1 MENMLVVKFSGVS
14 VKPFCCLVIE
24 EEFLF
29 VEKLLVN
36 DLAWEGL
43 AGAGVVIEVNRLFC
57 FPFSLIIWNILLV
70 VRLSHYFYSVAASTP
85 VVGENLTIYKYAS
98 AQRKYLEMKNR
109 TEFPLTH
116 YP

>member
-1 MENMLVVKFSGVS
+1 MS
-14 VKPFCCLVIE
+14 VKLFCCLVIE

-29 VEKLLVN
+29 AGKQLMN
-36 DLAWEGL
+36 DLVWEGL

-70 VRLSHYFYSVAASTP
+70 VRLPHYFYSVAASTP
-85 VVGENLTIYKYAS
+85 VVGENLTTYEYAS
-98 AQRKYLEMKNR
+98 AQRKYLEIKNR